1 MEPALQQTV
10 QTSRFRQALR
20 FLRPYRRS
28 LVTASI
34 LTGVLTL
41 IGMAP
46 PLLMRSLINDVAR
59 ENNWGIFPL
68 IMGLLI
74 AVPLFRALINIFNS
88 IILNRTALE
97 IISDARKGLFRK
109 LMRLSMRF
117 YDQTPTGAINQRL
130 FGDVGNV
137 SGLAG
142 GNLVALLGDA
152 VMVIFAVVVMLKL
165 SWMLSL
171 LTFALL
177 PLYYLNTW
185 FFSHRI
191 QTASVQLRSHM
202 DHISSMLQERL
213 SAHEL
218 IQAYGQDRREATQF
232 SSKAKQVMDSA
243 VKGQAYSITFNQ
255 LADFLNRLGNT
266 LIYCAGCYFFIKDQM
281 GYGDV
286 IAFAAYSTQLLGPVV
301 RFSQMSSQLAQIG
314 VSVDRINEIRNREP
328 AIREDP
334 EARPVAELKGDVR
347 VEGVTFGYDTDRSVL
362 KHLHLEIPAGS
373 NVAIVGT
380 PGSGKTTLAMLVRRF
395 YDPSEGRIAVDGEDI
410 RHFRL
415 QDYRQALALVMSE
428 SAIFDGTIREN
439 LCYGKPEANESR
451 MIEVAKA
458 VGLHEFVASLR
469 DGYDTSLGAGGL
481 RLSVGAQQQIGVAR
495 ALISDPMILIL
506 DEGTAALD
514 PDTAET
520 VHQAIYDVMQGKTCI
535 LIVHRLQMAS
545 AADSVMVLRDGQ
557 VVETGFHEQLL
568 HTDGTLYREI
578 YGQQYGEDELPPTKE
593 VKP

>member
-1 MEPALQQTV
+1 MGRYEHIL
-10 QTSRFRQALR
+10 S

-28 LVTASI
+28 LVVAAV

-46 PLLMRSLINDVAR
+46 PLLMRSLVNDVAR
-59 ENNWGIFPL
+59 ENQWGLFPL
-68 IMGLLI
+68 IMGLLV
-74 AVPLFRALINIFNS
+74 AVPLFRAMVNIVNS
-88 IILNRTALE
+88 IVLHRVAQGIVGGT
-97 IISDARKGLFRK
+97 RKVLFRK

-152 VMVIFAVVVMLKL
+152 VMIVFAVIVMLRL
-165 SWMLSL
+165 NWMLSL

-177 PLYYLNTW
+177 PLYYMNTW
-185 FFSHRI
+185 FFSRRI
-191 QTASVQLRSHM
+191 QHANVQLRNHM

-232 SSKAKQVMDSA
+232 SSRAKQVMDAA
-243 VKGQAYSITFNQ
+243 VRGQAYSITFNQ
-255 LADFLNRLGNT
+255 LANFLNRLGNT
-266 LIYCAGCYFFIKDQM
+266 VIYCAGCYYFIQGTM

-286 IAFAAYSTQLLGPVV
+286 IAFGAYATQLLGPVV
-301 RFSQMSSQLAQIG
+301 RLGQMANQLAQIR
-314 VSVDRINEIRNREP
+314 VSVDRINEIRHREP
-328 AIREDP
+328 AIRELP
-334 EARPVAELKGDVR
+334 QAQPIVELRGDVQ
-347 VEGVTFGYDTDRSVL
+347 VEDVTFGYEPDRPVL
-362 KHLHLEIPAGS
+362 NGLRLAISAGA

-380 PGSGKTTLAMLVRRF
+380 PGAGRTTLAMLLRRF
-395 YDPSEGRIAVDGEDI
+395 HDPAEGQVTVDGEDV
-410 RHFRL
+410 RNFRL
-415 QDYRQALALVMSE
+415 RDYRQALALVMPE

-439 LCYGKPEANESR
+439 LCYGKPDADDAR

-458 VGLHEFVASLR
+458 VGLHDFVVSLK
-469 DGYDTSLGAGGL
+469 DGYDTCLGTGGL

-495 ALISDPMILIL
+495 ALVSDPAILIV

-520 VHQAIYDVMQGKTCI
+520 VHDAIYQMMQGKTCI
-535 LIVHRLQMAS
+535 LIVHRLQMAQS
-545 AADSVMVLRDGQ
+545 ADHVLVLRDGQ
-557 VVETGFHEQLL
+557 VVESGMHGQLL
-568 HTDGTLYREI
+568 AAEGSLYRQI
-578 YGQQYGEDELPPTKE
+578 YAQQYGEDQLPAAKQG
-593 VKP
+593 VQS